1 MGWAWAGAI
10 VWLSLTP
17 SPPDAGFEQA
27 DKVGHLL
34 AYGLLMAWF
43 GLLHAR
49 ASVRLAHALAFA
61 AMGIGLEVAQGQLG
75 YRSYEV
81 ADMLANAL
89 GVILGWAVAI
99 VAPRIAAR

>member
-1 MGWAWAGAI
+1 M
-10 VWLSLTP
+10 WLSLTP
-17 SPPDAGFEQA
+17 SPPDAGFDQA

-34 AYGLLMAWF
+34 SYGVLMGWF
-43 GLLHAR
+43 GFLHAR
-49 ASVRLAHALAFA
+49 TPVRLAHALGFA
-61 AMGIGLEVAQGQLG
+61 AMGIALEIAQGQLG

-81 ADMLANAL
+81 ADMLANTL